1 MELVDVRR
9 LARSP
14 GGRAP
19 SYREARG
26 LAPVLVDDLLRP
38 LQGADNLD
46 LARGYAAR
54 GLGWVPVRRVPQ
66 DGRPADPGFPSRV
79 LLELTSRC
87 NLRCAMCPRNILKRP
102 EMDMSAG
109 LARRVIDEL
118 DAGGISGLWLYNI
131 GESMLHPDF
140 RSLLAYAGGKRR
152 LGSLWLSTNAQE
164 LLPENLDS
172 VLTSGLTFL
181 NVSVNAATAGTYRR
195 VSPGGDYA
203 RVLENLERLRAA
215 KKSRGME
222 DSPPWLRLQIIDQPL
237 ASGEIDAFLS
247 EFGGL
252 GDVLSVNLLEAFSQ
266 NVAAN
271 VEHARGRP
279 RSGKRCR
286 RLDRGDCFIFSDAEV
301 AFCDTDF
308 NHELS
313 IGSVRDRSV
322 REIWSGEERRRYL
335 ALNDSGSLGEIPLCR
350 SCLDY
355 DL

>member
-1 MELVDVRR
+1 
-9 LARSP
+9 
-14 GGRAP
+14 
-19 SYREARG
+19 
-26 LAPVLVDDLLRP
+26 
-38 LQGADNLD
+38 
-46 LARGYAAR
+46 
-54 GLGWVPVRRVPQ
+54 
-66 DGRPADPGFPSRV
+66 
-79 LLELTSRC
+79 
-87 NLRCAMCPRNILKRP
+87 MCPRNILKRP

-279 RSGKRCR
+279 PLGQALPPPRPRGLLHLLR
-286 RLDRGDCFIFSDAEV
+286 RGGRLLRHGLQPRALDRQRAGPERARDMERGGAAQVPGLERLRLPRR
-301 AFCDTDF
+301 
-308 NHELS
+308 NPPLQELP
-313 IGSVRDRSV
+313 R
-322 REIWSGEERRRYL
+322 L
-335 ALNDSGSLGEIPLCR
+335 
-350 SCLDY
+350 
-355 DL
+355 